1 MGEIATRLA
10 DFAVITSDN
19 SRSEDPE
26 DIIRDIL
33 AGVGDRNNY
42 TVVVDRRK
50 AIENTVVNAK
60 KGDIIILAGK
70 GHETYEI
77 NRAGRFPFNEKEIAQ
92 AAARQRFNG

>member
-1 MGEIATRLA
+1 MMGEIAELA
-10 DFAVITSDN
+10 DFAVITSDKPQ
-19 SRSEDPE
+19 RGPR

-33 AGVGDRNNY
+33 AGVGDGI
-42 TVVVDRRK
+42 TILSWSIEEEK
-50 AIENTVVNAK
+50 SENTVVNAK